1 MVPAHP
7 DPVVA
12 AEPLAINLA
21 TFNGAHFPQERG
33 GAGFLN
39 TKPARAM

>member
-1 MVPAHP
+1 MGAAHR

-21 TFNGAHFPQERG
+21 TFNGAHFPQELT
-33 GAGFLN
+33 AV
-39 TKPARAM
+39 